1 MSTRPWAAAVGLAGG
16 ALLWGPAA
24 HAQTPMY
31 QIRPRDTLDAIANR
45 FHVSVADL
53 VAWNHL
59 ADPNR
64 IETGAWL
71 VVGPPDPAPAAPT
84 GPSRYVVQPGDTLS
98 AIAARFGTTVAALA
112 AANHLADPNL
122 ILAGQ
127 VLTVPGPAAVSA
139 AAAAPAA
146 TTTSATY
153 VVQPGDTLSAIAARF
168 GTTVAA
174 LAAANGLANPNRI
187 LVGQTLRVP
196 AAPAPGALATASA
209 SAAPAPAAPDVSLG
223 QAVTRL
229 ALEEIGAPYAW
240 GGSTPSGFDCSGL
253 VQWVFAQYGVDLPRT
268 SWAQFDVGTPV
279 SWNNLEPGDL
289 VFFSTY
295 APGAS
300 HVGIYV
306 GADGPY
312 ARAFVAA
319 DNPATGVILNNLDGA
334 YWRARF
340 VGARRVAP

>member
-45 FHVSVADL
+45 FHVSVTDL

-64 IETGAWL
+64 IEAGAWL
-71 VVGPPDPAPAAPT
+71 VVGSADAPQAAPT
-84 GPSRYVVQPGDTLS
+84 GSSHYVVQPGDTLS

-112 AANHLADPNL
+112 AANHLADPNR

-127 VLTVPGPAAVSA
+127 VLTVPGVAAA
-139 AAAAPAA
+139 GAAAPPPS
-146 TTTSATY
+146 SAPY

-187 LVGQTLRVP
+187 RVGQTLRVP
-196 AAPAPGALATASA
+196 AALAPGALATASA
-209 SAAPAPAAPDVSLG
+209 SAAPALAAPDVSLG

-229 ALEEIGAPYAW
+229 ALEEVGAPYAW

-279 SWNNLEPGDL
+279 SWNDLQPGDL

-306 GADGPY
+306 GTDGPY

-319 DNPATGVILNNLDGA
+319 DNPATGVMLNNLDGA